1 MTRSENRPPSRSR
14 EESSLLAAAAAAL
27 RTSFPSASAMA
38 RTGETPRGRP
48 PPPPAAR
55 SASVARSRLPLV
67 RAKCHQRCPPR
78 AVLRRRARLPRGVV
92 DPATIRRTRDR
103 RRREAPTP
111 PRLASPSYGERSAG
125 VAPFGNR
132 GEMTGRGRGWAGGV
146 TRPPRTRGGR
156 GRRTRGDGG
165 GGGSRSRDG
174 GRRESLLLLASLL
187 LRALGLDLADEVLH
201 ALHGLLGLGFSP
213 ALLHGA
219 SQLELR
225 AVVRARG
232 RRRGRAGGVAIG
244 PRAGPGGARG
254 VRIRAGSLIAA
265 SSALVE
271 SEGCLRADERHAD
284 RGGTG
289 DAVSAQVTRRDAR
302 AWGQTPNVLDA
313 PRAPRTTRR
322 FL

>member
-1 MTRSENRPPSRSR
+1 M
-14 EESSLLAAAAAAL
+14 
-27 RTSFPSASAMA
+27 
-38 RTGETPRGRP
+38 
-48 PPPPAAR
+48 
-55 SASVARSRLPLV
+55 

-78 AVLRRRARLPRGVV
+78 AVLRRRALVIPRGVV
-92 DPATIRRTRDR
+92 DATIRVRAIGGDEKR
-103 RRREAPTP
+103 RRRLVL
-111 PRLASPSYGERSAG
+111 RRRRVRRERSAG

-132 GEMTGRGRGWAGGV
+132 GEMTGRGRGVAGGV
-146 TRPPRTRGGR
+146 TRPPRTRGGG

-187 LRALGLDLADEVLH
+187 LRAFGPDLADEVLH

-244 PRAGPGGARG
+244 PRAGPGGALGVRDTCGVAHRG
-254 VRIRAGSLIAA
+254 VERARR
-265 SSALVE
+265 V
-271 SEGCLRADERHAD
+271 
-284 RGGTG
+284 GG
-289 DAVSAQVTRRDAR
+289 VSPGR
-302 AWGQTPNVLDA
+302 
-313 PRAPRTTRR
+313 RAPRRSGRDGRCPSPRELHDATRARGGRRRTSSTRRARAADDARR